1 MAKEIPIPQN
11 PIGENFFWR
20 EWFQK
25 LSNRVYGTA
34 SELDVPILP
43 KYGGTGFTSYSVGDM
58 LYSDGQESLAKLAA
72 PSVTSILQMTPTGVP
87 SWTTVGSGTV
97 TSVDISGGT
106 TGLTYTGGPITAY
119 GTITMSGTLAVT
131 NGGTGATTASAARTN
146 LGLAYGPA
154 FSAYPATAQTISS
167 SATLVKVNFGT
178 EEFDTNNN
186 FASSRFTPTVAGYY
200 QVDSTVRL
208 DSGGPGTGE
217 CMIVVFKNGA
227 EAKRGWNS
235 SGTSFATDWW
245 SMSVSTLVYC
255 NGSTDY
261 LEIYIQQVSGGS
273 RTTTPYANISYF
285 QAFLARPA

>member
-1 MAKEIPIPQN
+1 MAKTTPIPQN
-11 PIGENFFWR
+11 PIGESFVWR
-20 EWFQK
+20 DWFQK
-25 LSNRVYGTA
+25 LSDRVFGSAA
-34 SELDVPILP
+34 SLDVPIQP
-43 KYGGTGFTSYSVGDM
+43 EYGGTGITTYNKGDIIYSNATDN
-58 LYSDGQESLAKLAA
+58 LTRLAA
-72 PSVTSILQMTPTGVP
+72 PSVTSVLQMTALGVP
-87 SWTTVGSGTV
+87 SWTVASTGTV
-97 TSVDISGGT
+97 TSINVSGGT
-106 TGLTYTGGPITAY
+106 TGLTTTGGPVTTS
-119 GTITMSGTLAVT
+119 GTITLDGTLEVD
-131 NGGTGATTASAARTN
+131 NGGTGATTASGARAN
-146 LGLAYGPA
+146 LGLSYGPS
-154 FSAYPATAQTISS
+154 FSAYPSSAQTISS
-167 SATLVKVNFGT
+167 SATLVKVDFGT

-217 CMIVVFKNGA
+217 CMIVVFKNGS

-245 SMSVSTLVYC
+245 SMSVSTLIYC

-261 LEIYIQQVSGGS
+261 LEIYVQQVSGGS

>member
-1 MAKEIPIPQN
+1 MATNTPIPQN
-11 PIGENFFWR
+11 PIGENFVWR
-20 EWFQK
+20 DWFQK
-25 LSNRVYGTA
+25 LSNRVFGSMGEQDA
-34 SELDVPILP
+34 NDVFI
-43 KYGGTGFTSYSVGDM
+43 
-58 LYSDGQESLAKLAA
+58 
-72 PSVTSILQMTPTGVP
+72 
-87 SWTTVGSGTV
+87 
-97 TSVDISGGT
+97 
-106 TGLTYTGGPITAY
+106 TGGVIDDTAIGANTPSTGAFTTLTATTPVAIT
-119 GTITMSGTLAVT
+119 S
-131 NGGTGATTASAARTN
+131 GGTGASTASAARTN

-154 FSAYPATAQTISS
+154 FSAYPTTAQTISS
-167 SATLVKVNFGT
+167 SATLVKVDFGS

-261 LEIYIQQVSGGS
+261 LEIYVQQVSGAS